1 MSISRIGTA
10 NMYESTINNLNSR
23 NTSLV
28 DLMEKTTSG
37 KRVVRA
43 SDDPVAAAQAERA
56 LTRISRSENDQRV
69 LGLQRDVIAQGESK
83 LGTAQ
88 DALKDFRDKIL
99 AAGNGSYD
107 QKARDALVQELQSLR
122 DQVLSYANAK
132 DSNGMP
138 LFRGLGS
145 KEDPLTSATPG
156 ASSQLQA
163 GQSTGGENGLPIAL
177 DGFSTWM
184 NVPTGNGVF
193 SVSRQSVAG
202 SSAYASLGTVTDPSQ
217 LTSDTY
223 TIAFVKDPVTNAVT
237 YSIDAFNPL
246 PAPGGTTTNK
256 VPAGTA
262 FPADG
267 KLTVDGMSVG
277 ISGNPATGDTFKLAP
292 SQRTDLFSVLDGV
305 ISAVKNGGTDP
316 GGLQQGLARGLN
328 ELDAGM
334 SRVKAMRS
342 FAGDQLN
349 RADRLEDDMKNQADQ
364 QEAAR
369 SRAEDIDMIKALSDV
384 DMQKVGMQAALQS
397 YASIQKLSLFNFI
410 N

>member
-69 LGLQRDVIAQGESK
+69 LGLQRDVMAQGESK

-88 DALKDFRDKIL
+88 DALKDFRDLIL
-99 AAGNGSYD
+99 QAGNGSYD
-107 QKARDALVQELQSLR
+107 QKARDALVQQLESLR
-122 DQVLSYANAK
+122 NQVLSYANAK
-132 DSNGMP
+132 DSNGLP
-138 LFRGLGS
+138 IFRGLGS
-145 KEDPLTSATPG
+145 KEDPLTNNNPG
-156 ASSQLQA
+156 ANSQLQP
-163 GQSTGGENGLPIAL
+163 GQATGSENGLPLAL

-193 SVSRQSVAG
+193 AISRQSPTG
-202 SSAYASLGTVTDPSQ
+202 SSAYADLGTVSDPSAITGASYT
-217 LTSDTY
+217 LTFTKDATTGALSY
-223 TIAFVKDPVTNAVT
+223 TIPPSTTPVPYT
-237 YSIDAFNPL
+237 
-246 PAPGGTTTNK
+246 
-256 VPAGTA
+256 AGDTI
-262 FPADG
+262 
-267 KLTVDGMSVG
+267 TVGGMSMK
-277 ISGNPATGDTFKLAP
+277 ISGNLATGDSFTLGP
-292 SQRTDLFSVLDGV
+292 SQRSDLFSVLDNV
-305 ISAVKNGGTDP
+305 IAGVKNGATDA
-316 GGLQQGLARGLN
+316 GAMQQALGRGLN

-334 SRVKAMRS
+334 SRVQAMRS

-349 RADRLEDDMKNQADQ
+349 RADRLEDDMKNQATQ

>member
-69 LGLQRDVIAQGESK
+69 LGLQRDVMAQGESK

-88 DALKDFRDKIL
+88 DALKDFRDLIL
-99 AAGNGSYD
+99 QSGNGSYD
-107 QKARDALVQELQSLR
+107 QKARDALVQQLESLR
-122 DQVLSYANAK
+122 NQVLSYANAK
-132 DSNGMP
+132 DSNGLP
-138 LFRGLGS
+138 IFRGLGS
-145 KEDPLTSATPG
+145 KEDPLVNNTPG
-156 ASSQLQA
+156 ANSQLQP
-163 GQSTGGENGLPIAL
+163 GQATGSENGLPLAL
-177 DGFSTWM
+177 DGFATWM

-193 SVSRQSVAG
+193 AVSRQSPTG
-202 SSAYASLGTVTDPSQ
+202 SSAYADLGTVSDPSAITGASYT
-217 LTSDTY
+217 LNFTKDATTGALSY
-223 TIAFVKDPVTNAVT
+223 TIPPSTTAVPYT
-237 YSIDAFNPL
+237 
-246 PAPGGTTTNK
+246 
-256 VPAGTA
+256 AGDTI
-262 FPADG
+262 
-267 KLTVDGMSVG
+267 TVGGMSMK
-277 ISGNPATGDTFKLAP
+277 ISGNLATGDSFTLAP
-292 SQRTDLFSVLDGV
+292 SQRTDLFSVLDNV
-305 ISAVKNGGTDP
+305 IAGVKNGATDA
-316 GGLQQGLARGLN
+316 GAMQQALGRGLN

-334 SRVKAMRS
+334 SRVQAMRS

-349 RADRLEDDMKNQADQ
+349 RADRLEDDMKNQVDQ